1 MIRVKNKKTHVFM
14 LVLLLILGIGFAAL
28 AATLKINGTIT
39 IDSAKWDVHFENV
52 EVVQGS
58 VTATTVPVSDNTTT
72 TEMTY
77 AVDFT
82 QPGDF
87 YEFTVYIAND
97 GTIDAM
103 VNLVT
108 NKVYAAD
115 GETEKQLPAYLKST
129 VTYDDGAPISK
140 NQLLAKQTS
149 EKIKVRVEFRSDVEA
164 SELPST
170 NETTVFKFSSTFK
183 QADENACQKV
193 TTFANDSWDTIQCNV
208 RNNPLSYP
216 LGAEKT
222 IEMDIDGDNTNET
235 YTLRVANNTTPAEC
249 STTGF
254 SQSACGF
261 VVEFADVIS
270 KYRINPYVSG
280 DTTTPGVKSKGGWEY
295 SDMRAYLNS
304 TTYAYESIDYSTTGI
319 YNKLPSDLKS
329 KIINTTVVS
338 GHNNYDTANFTTT
351 DKLYLLATHEVWEKD
366 DTSSI
371 DNYDSVYNNTRQLDY
386 YHNKGVTTSKYSGAI
401 KKYNG
406 TNNKWWL
413 RSAVSY
419 NENGFYDVGDLG
431 SWGNDGSHSISG
443 VSPAF
448 RIG

>member
-52 EVVQGS
+52 EVAQGS
-58 VTATTVPVSDNTTT
+58 VTATTVPTSDDATT

-82 QPGDF
+82 KPGDF
-87 YEFTVYIAND
+87 YEFTVDIAND

-103 VNLVT
+103 VDLVT
-108 NKVYAAD
+108 NKVYASD
-115 GETEKQLPAYLKST
+115 GTTEKALPAYLKST
-129 VTYDDGAPISK
+129 VTYDDDVEIKS

-164 SELPST
+164 SDLPST

-183 QADENACQKV
+183 QADETSCQRP
-193 TTFANDSWDTIQCNV
+193 TTFENDSWDVIQCNV

-216 LGAEKT
+216 IGAEKT

-249 STTGF
+249 STQGF
-254 SQSACGF
+254 SQTACGF
-261 VVEFADVIS
+261 VVEFKDIVENRVMNSSSNTNAEGW
-270 KYRINPYVSG
+270 KN
-280 DTTTPGVKSKGGWEY
+280 TTLIT
-295 SDMRAYLNS
+295 YLNG
-304 TTYAYESIDYSTTGI
+304 DF
-319 YNKLPSDLKS
+319 YNKLPSNLKNV
-329 KIINTTVVS
+329 IIPTCPIVS
-338 GHNNYDTANFTTT
+338 GSGKVEANIENSGVSENITASDTTKNKIYLLSGREVGFDSSKDNKKDITT
-351 DKLYLLATHEVWEKD
+351 D
-366 DTSSI
+366 
-371 DNYDSVYNNTRQLDY
+371 TRTLDY
-386 YHNKGVTTSKYSGAI
+386 YSLNGSTVV
-401 KKYNG
+401 KKDL
-406 TNNKWWL
+406 NNIENHWWL
-413 RSAVSY
+413 RSANSENYTTFCIVSASGSIGY
-419 NENGFYDVGDLG
+419 NGTG
-431 SWGNDGSHSISG
+431 SPRG